1 MRVVS
6 IDHYQM
12 KLPLKSPFK
21 TSYGELKEK
30 AFDLFVLHDEKGN
43 HGIGEL
49 VSFEAP
55 DYVEET
61 IQNSRK
67 IIDSFLL
74 PILFETKIKH
84 PREIRDFFRKV
95 QGNFMAKSALETAV
109 WDLFARRNNK
119 SLADYFHSSAREI
132 AIGVSV
138 GIQPSDEKL
147 INLIAEYQSQG
158 YQRIKLKIKPGY
170 DIQPLAL
177 IRQEFPE
184 LLLMADA
191 NSAYSE
197 TDIPLFKEM
206 DHLELAMIEQPF
218 GQRDYVG
225 HSQLQKQLKT
235 PLCLDENI
243 RTLEDVKTAYA
254 LKSCRAVNL
263 KIPRVGG
270 IAEAMEIV
278 DFCQQHDVLVWLG
291 GMFESGI
298 GRALNLQFAS
308 QQVFHFPGDIS
319 AADRYYPEDI
329 VRQPAVIH
337 RGKIQV
343 PRGPGIG
350 AELAMDK
357 VKKYTYKKSTRT
369 ADRFF

>member
-49 VSFEAP
+49 VSFEEP
-55 DYVEET
+55 DYIEET
-61 IQNSRK
+61 LKNSRE

-74 PILFETKIKH
+74 PILFETEIEH
-84 PREIRDFFRKV
+84 PREIRNCFRKV

-109 WDLFARRNNK
+109 WDLFARRNGK
-119 SLADYFHSSAREI
+119 SLTDYFHSSAPEI
-132 AIGVSV
+132 AVGVSV
-138 GIQPSDEKL
+138 GIQSSEEKL
-147 INLIAEYQSQG
+147 LKLIAEYQSQG

-177 IRQEFPE
+177 IRKEFPE

-197 TDIPLFKEM
+197 TDLPLFKEI
-206 DHLELAMIEQPF
+206 DQLGLAMIEQPF
-218 GQRDYVG
+218 GQRDFAA
-225 HSQLQKQLKT
+225 HSRLQEQLKT

-243 RTLEDVKTAYA
+243 RTLDDVKTAHA

-270 IAEAMEIV
+270 ISEAMEIV
-278 DFCQQHDVLVWLG
+278 DFCQQHNLLVWLG
-291 GMFESGI
+291 GMFESGV

-308 QQVFHFPGDIS
+308 QPMFHFPGDIS

-329 VRQPAVIH
+329 VQQPAVIQQ
-337 RGKIQV
+337 GKIQV

-357 VKKYTYKKSTRT
+357 VKKYTYKKSTRI
-369 ADRFF
+369 AD